1 MYDLQY
7 VRKKRRRRIAALMA
21 LFASFG
27 VASFVIISFLGRT
40 MGTFTVALNNS
51 EVNLALV
58 EKEHSTDYSTYLR
71 VNSNSNYIEGT
82 FEDLKHKLDILD
94 DEETPSNVGEK
105 DQTYV
110 DKADGKVK
118 TGKCLEYFKYT
129 FYVKNIGNKTA
140 AYSLK
145 INIDDR
151 TRSDDDTGRSLDDT
165 LRVMA
170 RKSGKRRSSHIPLRG
185 AIATWVWVLI
195 IPGMTMSPDA
205 SMTWS
210 ASPLYFLPTETILSP
225 STTMS
230 PLRMLLFS
238 SCVTIHA
245 SRMTVIMKRSV
256 CCSLINMR
264 KPQYTRGPIVRR

>member
-1 MYDLQY
+1 
-7 VRKKRRRRIAALMA
+7 MA

-165 LRVMA
+165 LRVMVFEN
-170 RKSGKRRSSHIPLRG
+170 KPETGKHDYQVYAKRAAENNIDINGETTEREFISRFDPSSNRETEQYPLAETFKDG
-185 AIATWVWVLI
+185 ATIAEYNTANFAKND
-195 IPGMTMSPDA
+195 MTRYTIVIWLEGYDPQSDPKKDLPQGA
-205 SMTWS
+205 TLKLGVDIS
-210 ASPLYFLPTETILSP
+210 AHE
-225 STTMS
+225 
-230 PLRMLLFS
+230 
-238 SCVTIHA
+238 
-245 SRMTVIMKRSV
+245 
-256 CCSLINMR
+256 NE
-264 KPQYTRGPIVRR
+264 